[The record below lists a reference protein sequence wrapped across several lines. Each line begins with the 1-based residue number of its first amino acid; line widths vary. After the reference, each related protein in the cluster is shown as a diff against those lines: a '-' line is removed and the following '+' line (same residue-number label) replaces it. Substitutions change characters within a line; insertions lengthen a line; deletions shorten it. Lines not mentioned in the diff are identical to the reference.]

1 MSSAP
6 LVGLGVFLLLGLG
19 GLAISRR
26 KVHEA

>member
-6 LVGLGVFLLLGLG
+6 LIGLGVFLILGLA

-26 KVHEA
+26 KVDEV